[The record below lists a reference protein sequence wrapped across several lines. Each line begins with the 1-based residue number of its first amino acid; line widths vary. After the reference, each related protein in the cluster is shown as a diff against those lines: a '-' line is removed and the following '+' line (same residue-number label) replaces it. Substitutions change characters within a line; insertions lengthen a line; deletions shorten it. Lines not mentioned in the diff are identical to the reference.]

1 MELYQGI
8 LLGIL
13 QGITEFLP
21 VSSSGHLVL
30 GQHFF
35 NLTEPMLA
43 FDISVHMGT
52 LAAIVIVFF
61 KDIKE
66 IGISVYKAI
75 YAKSDIKFFLLI
87 ITGCIPTAIIGF
99 IIQIWEDVIFSS
111 ILLVGFMLIVTGC
124 ILWLTRHKQKPMKE
138 QSMDISNFSFKS
150 AFFIGVCQGIAVIPG
165 ISRSGATISAGLFA
179 GLDRKMAAKFS
190 FLLSI
195 PAIIGAELLQ
205 LIGSLN
211 SLGSVNQPVIMTN
224 ITLFGTLSSFITGY
238 IALIILLRI
247 VNNGKLHLF
256 APYCWVA
263 GIAVIIYDLT
273 SLL

>member
-1 MELYQGI
+1 MEIYHGI

-52 LAAIVIVFF
+52 LVAIVIVFF

-66 IGISVYKAI
+66 IGISIYKAI
-75 YAKSDIKFFLLI
+75 FSKSDIKFFLLI
-87 ITGCIPTAIIGF
+87 ITGCIPTAVIGYVIKTF
-99 IIQIWEDVIFSS
+99 EDVIFSS
-111 ILLVGFMLIVTGC
+111 ILLVGCMLIVTSI
-124 ILWLTRHKQKPMKE
+124 ILWSTRKRQNTQTNQNKSMK
-138 QSMDISNFSFKS
+138 ISNFTYKS

-165 ISRSGATISAGLFA
+165 ISRSGTTISAGLFV

-195 PAIIGAELLQ
+195 PAIIGAQ
-205 LIGSLN
+205 LIQIIE
-211 SLGSVNQPVIMTN
+211 SVNQPMM
-224 ITLFGTLSSFITGY
+224 ITKATIFGTLASFITGY
-238 IALIILLRI
+238 IALIILLKI
-247 VNNGKLHLF
+247 VNNGKLYLF
-256 APYCWVA
+256 APYCFIA
-263 GIAVIIYDLT
+263 GISVIIYNIVALG
-273 SLL
+273 

>member
-1 MELYQGI
+1 MEIYQGI

-61 KDIKE
+61 KDIKN
-66 IGISVYKAI
+66 ICLATLKPGSS
-75 YAKSDIKFFLLI
+75 KSDIKLLLLI
-87 ITGCIPTAIIGF
+87 ITGCLPTAILGYAIKTF
-99 IIQIWEDVIFSS
+99 ENVIFSS
-111 ILLVGFMLIVTGC
+111 VLLVGCMLIITGI
-124 ILWLTRHKQKPMKE
+124 ILQLTKKKQNA
-138 QSMDISNFSFKS
+138 QISNQANSMTTSNFTFKS

-165 ISRSGATISAGLFA
+165 ISRSGTTISAGLFA

-205 LIGSLN
+205 LTE
-211 SLGSVNQPVIMTN
+211 SLGKPFI
-224 ITLFGTLSSFITGY
+224 ITKATIFGTLASFITGY
-238 IALIILLRI
+238 IALVFLLRI
-247 VNNGKLHLF
+247 VNKGKLHLF
-256 APYCWVA
+256 APYCWIA
-263 GIAVIIYDLT
+263 GISVIIYSLT
-273 SLL
+273 SL

>member
-1 MELYQGI
+1 MEVYQGI

-43 FDISVHMGT
+43 FDISVHLGT

-61 KDIKE
+61 QDLKDIGRSVFKPASSKS
-66 IGISVYKAI
+66 GIKLS
-75 YAKSDIKFFLLI
+75 LLI
-87 ITGCIPTAIIGF
+87 ITGCVPTAVLGSIIK
-99 IIQIWEDVIFSS
+99 IWEHVIFSS
-111 ILLVGFMLIVTGC
+111 ILLVGCMLIITGT
-124 ILWLTRHKQKPMKE
+124 ILWLTKIKQKAQNNQNQE
-138 QSMDISNFSFKS
+138 IQLSNFTYKS

-195 PAIIGAELLQ
+195 PAIIGAELLHLATSMNEPI
-205 LIGSLN
+205 LITKATI
-211 SLGSVNQPVIMTN
+211 V
-224 ITLFGTLSSFITGY
+224 GTIASFITGY
-238 IALIILLRI
+238 IALVFLLKI
-247 VNNGKLHLF
+247 VNKGKLHLF
-256 APYCWVA
+256 APYCWIA
-263 GIAVIIYDLT
+263 GVFIIIYYLI
-273 SLL
+273 SW